1 MQMTPTLPDN
11 YRPFY
16 IPSPELKERNDNPS
30 PLVRVPKF
38 IVPKQ
43 KIKDLK

>member
-1 MQMTPTLPDN
+1 MQMTPILPDN
-11 YRPFY
+11 YRPYF
-16 IPSPELKERNDNPS
+16 IPTPEPEQSNDNPT

-38 IVPKQ
+38 VVPKE